1 MKFTTLAV
9 AAGLVAAPAVLG
21 APAAMQERNLYIEK
35 LDDHSAVYTGKWT
48 NLVQQGLGTFEQTL
62 SYTKEK
68 NACVPL
74 LEALAHPLLMLSVL
88 MHLRMQPH
96 RVLCHARL

>member
-68 NACVPL
+68 NA
-74 LEALAHPLLMLSVL
+74 
-88 MHLRMQPH
+88 
-96 RVLCHARL
+96 